1 MKIAEVSQV
10 LLEHLFITKLAF
22 TEHISNID
30 IDNLDFTTLIRKCK
44 EHVS

>member
-1 MKIAEVSQV
+1 VKIAEVSQV

-22 TEHISNID
+22 AECISNID
-30 IDNLDFTTLIRKCK
+30 MDDLNFTTLIRKCK